1 MKDLFKT
8 LENKLSPKQQMDFT
22 EEDPT
27 YGEAFSYIGEQ
38 IKENRYYILGLVIL
52 AIIAK
57 LI

>member
-1 MKDLFKT
+1 MKKLFKT
-8 LENKLSPKQQMDFT
+8 LENKLSSNQQVNFT

-27 YGEAFSYIGEQ
+27 YEEAFSYIGEQ
-38 IKENRYYILGLVIL
+38 IRENKYYILGFIIL